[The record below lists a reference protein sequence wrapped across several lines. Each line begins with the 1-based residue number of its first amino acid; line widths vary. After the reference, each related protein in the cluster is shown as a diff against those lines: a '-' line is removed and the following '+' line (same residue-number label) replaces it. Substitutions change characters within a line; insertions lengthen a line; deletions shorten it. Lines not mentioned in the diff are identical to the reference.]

1 MKMSKVWEILQK
13 FKDMCRFRGWK
24 TSESEDWIE
33 FEDKY
38 HDFLWARDVH
48 LSSFKSIVSNRKCVV
63 QEGLSYHVVEASY
76 TAWLFSEAPSETLV
90 KTIFDNQNFS
100 KRIAL
105 YDLSPLLEGKNQMV
119 KLNYTDSPV
128 FQEFESFLKNELKVK
143 VKSISNP
150 ELTAKNTITKLA

>member
-1 MKMSKVWEILQK
+1 MKMPRVWEIIK
-13 FKDMCRFRGWK
+13 RFKDVCKFRGWK

-38 HDFLWARDVH
+38 HNFLWARDVH
-48 LSSFKSIVSNRKCVV
+48 PSSFKSIVSNKKCIVR
-63 QEGLSYHVVEASY
+63 EGLSYRVVEASY
-76 TAWLFSEAPSETLV
+76 TAWLFSEKPSETLV
-90 KTIFDNQNFS
+90 RTIFDDPDFS

-105 YDLSPLLEGKNQMV
+105 YDLSSLLEGKNQLV

-150 ELTAKNTITKLA
+150 ELTTESTVAELA